1 MKRVEENKTLRGSSV
16 EELESKV
23 SGWEEELMKLRFR
36 KVTGQLNNPAL
47 VGAIK
52 KSIARA
58 KTVIAENKIAQAE

>member
-23 SGWEEELMKLRFR
+23 SDWEEELMKLRFR

-47 VGAIK
+47 VGAIR